1 MLDVV
6 GDKFDSLDDGG
17 MLEVANLLLKLEM
30 EVVGLTMESLIVGI
44 LY

>member
-6 GDKFDSLDDGG
+6 GVKFDSLDDGG
-17 MLEVANLLLKLEM
+17 MLEVANLLLKPEM
-30 EVVGLTMESLIVGI
+30 GFMGLTMESLIVGI